1 MSMKSKS
8 DYLKFMKR
16 LDAEI
21 KIMRQ
26 CDHKNIVKFET
37 SITMKDTMCLLMEYL
52 DGEELFDVIA
62 NGGAMKEE
70 EAIPIVRQM
79 LSALAY
85 LHERK
90 IMHRDIKPE
99 NIMLVKKD
107 GKRVVKLIDFGY
119 GKLVSKSLAQTQVGT
134 REYQAPEVNPI
145 NRAYGSGDTYSF
157 AADVFS
163 LGAVVY
169 VFFSPSLS
177 LSHTHSLTLA
187 NSLTRSNSSSHTHTH
202 RYAMLSG
209 TFPQFDKFGE
219 AKLELLRASDLGKQ
233 VVGRMMRRD
242 PKQRPRAVDI
252 LNHAWFQNSEEKE
265 KKNSQALITR
275 PDSLP
280 QISVVTTDDTD
291 FENHRHDD
299 DDDDVVSGPIV
310 VKRNA
315 GGHIIETRKQTIQTT
330 NVSSSSKTTAL
341 ISPAKYRAN
350 TTARDLAVT
359 ERTFADMTS
368 IDRSLSQMVDLQLS
382 IARSLKVAY
391 ELSSR
396 NQSMARPIRTAAKRC
411 HTQLVKTSMLL
422 RLIAQSAEMVV
433 KMAPDLR
440 LAIEETVPE
449 MAHDF
454 FQSVKKIV
462 AEIKSKSSEMHECN
476 SKLTRE
482 LNELVVSCGGMSSNQ
497 TDNKPS
503 SPRTAML
510 LPLIERFKAM
520 VTEKAGENGET
531 KLTPNV
537 VMEMVCCLLK
547 QQHQPHSTIEDSRE
561 RKDNLTTPCKIE
573 TSTTPTPVDN
583 EDDVDGDGDG
593 VKKDKVEDEEGE
605 NEVRVTN
612 GTSSHTDS
620 NAMVCF
626 KPKIMELIAATTPNT
641 STNTKVRRDSD
652 TEQLKIVWEQL
663 CRADS
668 LLQQFSSFWM
678 NMEVMVDLLMKKNE
692 YIDNFVKY
700 TKNERIQR
708 RFFEHLDMY
717 TRWWMS
723 IQNVCKEYFVATQE
737 LLGGGDPVKSVYSFL
752 QNRGRRKPKRVSNDG
767 EKGSNSDDGEYA
779 DGEVF
784 RVWSID

>member
-1 MSMKSKS
+1 MRLCTQIETNKKFACKFYDLRYMSMKSKS

-26 CDHKNIVKFET
+26 CDHENIVKFER

-70 EAIPIVRQM
+70 DAIPIVRQM
-79 LSALAY
+79 ISALAY
-85 LHERK
+85 LHQRS

-99 NIMLVKKD
+99 NIMLVERD
-107 GKRVVKLIDFGY
+107 GQRVVKLIDFGY
-119 GKLVSKSLAQTQVGT
+119 GKLVSKSMAQTQVGT

-169 VFFSPSLS
+169 
-177 LSHTHSLTLA
+177 
-187 NSLTRSNSSSHTHTH
+187 
-202 RYAMLSG
+202 AMLSG

-233 VVGRMMRRD
+233 VVGRLMRRD
-242 PKQRPRAVDI
+242 PKQRPRARDV
-252 LNHAWFQNSEEKE
+252 LKHPWFIQGTEKS
-265 KKNSQALITR
+265 KALITR
-275 PDSLP
+275 QDSLP
-280 QISVVTTDDTD
+280 RISVVTTDETD
-291 FENHRHDD
+291 YEVEDEE
-299 DDDDVVSGPIV
+299 VSGPIV

-315 GGHIIETRKQTIQTT
+315 VGHIIETQQDHHQHNRSQ
-330 NVSSSSKTTAL
+330 NSKTTAL
-341 ISPAKYRAN
+341 ISPGKYRGN
-350 TTARDLAVT
+350 TSARDLAVT

-391 ELSSR
+391 EISSKS
-396 NQSMARPIRTAAKRC
+396 QSIVRPIRAAAKRC
-411 HTQLVKTSMLL
+411 RTQLVKTSMLL

-440 LAIEETVPE
+440 LAIEETVPG

-462 AEIKSKSSEMHECN
+462 TEIKTKSSEMLQCN
-476 SKLTRE
+476 SNLTRE
-482 LNELVVSCGGMSSNQ
+482 LNDLVMNCGGMSIKESS
-497 TDNKPS
+497 TPI
-503 SPRTAML
+503 SPRTSML
-510 LPLIERFKAM
+510 LPLIERFKTM
-520 VTEKAGENGET
+520 VNEKGDNA
-531 KLTPNV
+531 KLTPKV
-537 VMEMVCCLLK
+537 VMDMVCCLL
-547 QQHQPHSTIEDSRE
+547 HSSGQIEDKEKNGHSS
-561 RKDNLTTPCKIE
+561 PCKIE
-573 TSTTPTPVDN
+573 TSTTPTPQ
-583 EDDVDGDGDG
+583 EDDDEDCVVDD
-593 VKKDKVEDEEGE
+593 KKIKKSEKD
-605 NEVRVTN
+605 VT
-612 GTSSHTDS
+612 T

-626 KPKIMELIAATTPNT
+626 QPKKMELIQNSTNST
-641 STNTKVRRDSD
+641 STKSKKQRRDSD

-668 LLQQFSSFWM
+668 LLQQFSSFWL

-723 IQNVCKEYFVATQE
+723 IQNVCKEYFVATQD
-737 LLGGGDPVKSVYSFL
+737 LLGGDDPSKSVYSFL
-752 QNRGRRKPKRVSNDG
+752 EKRGVNG
-767 EKGSNSDDGEYA
+767 EDSSSSGGDVDVI